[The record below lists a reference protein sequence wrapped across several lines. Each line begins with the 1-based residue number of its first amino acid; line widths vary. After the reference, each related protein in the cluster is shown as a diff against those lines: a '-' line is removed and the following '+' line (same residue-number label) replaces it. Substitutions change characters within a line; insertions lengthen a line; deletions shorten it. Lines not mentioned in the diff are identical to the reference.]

1 MPVSQVTSVPV
12 CSRAPE
18 PCEAPPM
25 PIQKAASPDPESQLA
40 VGWVQDPET
49 LENCAPEAA

>member
-1 MPVSQVTSVPV
+1 
-12 CSRAPE
+12 
-18 PCEAPPM
+18 M